1 MAARWARREERVS
14 GVVSRSRDAAAVDA
28 AEAEL
33 AASTTSRMAQSDAPH
48 APAPW
53 LRSRDNADDGAAGSC
68 TRAAD
73 VALRQLSR
81 LFSCSHDDD
90 TGAADADGAPRDGVV
105 GAAAAFLGRW
115 PVVVLAATTCLVLF
129 LDDAAMAR
137 WLPLPAGGGVL
148 GVGESGGG
156 GGFFLR
162 LVWLWW
168 WWWRRRSEV
177 SVAVT
182 VLEEEEEEGRRRVE
196 SAMGGEGRLA
206 W

>member
-1 MAARWARREERVS
+1 VAARWARREERVS

-105 GAAAAFLGRW
+105 GAAAALLGPVAGRRLGR
-115 PVVVLAATTCLVLF
+115 
-129 LDDAAMAR
+129 DD
-137 WLPLPAGGGVL
+137 LL
-148 GVGESGGG
+148 GALLGRRGHGAVASTPC
-156 GGFFLR
+156 R
-162 LVWLWW
+162 
-168 WWWRRRSEV
+168 RRRS
-177 SVAVT
+177 
-182 VLEEEEEEGRRRVE
+182 RRR
-196 SAMGGEGRLA
+196 
-206 W
+206 